1 MNLMVCS
8 FAEDVVA
15 VPPPVKISA
24 LNKKKRNKL

>member
-24 LNKKKRNKL
+24 LNKAEC